1 MRSLRVPALLAV
13 AGLLAAGGAR
23 AVEPGAPE
31 DPLAKELARWSTLV
45 KSSPATDEMW
55 TQTRDASAPILL
67 RAEEALRDGRR
78 LLALQRLA
86 AVRAGLCA
94 FTFIE
99 EHGAEDRKSAA
110 VFEAEWERMGQD
122 LKADLAPLS
131 ATALDGVRPAAVRA
145 LGEAA
150 LPQVRGY
157 YEASLEY
164 GRNTQPEVGLYYIG
178 SARAQRDFAALCR
191 SLSVPSDLAPP
202 PMRALGPELDA
213 LEGEILAAYRPPAS
227 IERHQ
232 EFILANSL
240 LKEARELDAAGLR
253 YGALLRLLQ
262 ASQRFAPVRASAP
275 KEPTA
280 PPSVDGVK
288 AALAALEKRMASG
301 TIDHS
306 LGRLFVEMV
315 ESELAT
321 SPGTPTPNAVALVS
335 DVLPRY
341 LAAFEPARAP
351 RPKPPAAVLGGA
363 PPHVPPGDAV
373 GSSVAAAVTV
383 TLVRWPYT

>member
-1 MRSLRVPALLAV
+1 MRSLRAPALLVV
-13 AGLLAAGGAR
+13 AGLLAGSGAR
-23 AVEPGAPE
+23 AVEPGTPD

-55 TQTRDASAPILL
+55 TQTRDASAPILT

-86 AVRAGLCA
+86 AVRAGLSA

-99 EHGAEDRKSAA
+99 EHGAEERKSAA
-110 VFEAEWERMGQD
+110 VFEAEWERMGQV
-122 LKADLAPLS
+122 LKADLAPLF

-150 LPQVRGY
+150 LPQVRAY

-178 SARAQRDFAALCR
+178 SARAQREFAALCR
-191 SLSVPSDLAPP
+191 SLSVPTGVAPP
-202 PMRALGPELDA
+202 PLRALGPELDA

-227 IERHQ
+227 IDRHQ
-232 EFILANSL
+232 EFILASSL

-262 ASQRFAPVRASAP
+262 ASQRFGPVRAAAATKPAP
-275 KEPTA
+275 TLDELRT
-280 PPSVDGVK
+280 
-288 AALAALEKRMASG
+288 ALAALEKRMASEA
-301 TIDHS
+301 IDHS
-306 LGRLFVEMV
+306 LGRLLVEMV
-315 ESELAT
+315 ESDLAPN
-321 SPGTPTPNAVALVS
+321 PGTPTPNSVALVS

-341 LAAFEPARAP
+341 LAALEPARAP
-351 RPKPPAAVLGGA
+351 RPKPPAQ
-363 PPHVPPGDAV
+363 
-373 GSSVAAAVTV
+373 AVTV